1 MFLIQN
7 NEHPLV
13 QNLCW
18 LIYSP
23 ILPLNTIYNFAQ
35 TLHGGGGE
43 VSVQLC
49 KEYLFNWKNMLNV
62 KEIKKWIIVYGL
74 TLRFSALCFEE
85 ATWSCASWE
94 IFKFYGIDETLHQH

>member
-1 MFLIQN
+1 M
-7 NEHPLV
+7 E
-13 QNLCW
+13 
-18 LIYSP
+18 
-23 ILPLNTIYNFAQ
+23 
-35 TLHGGGGE
+35 GGG
-43 VSVQLC
+43 VAVQLC